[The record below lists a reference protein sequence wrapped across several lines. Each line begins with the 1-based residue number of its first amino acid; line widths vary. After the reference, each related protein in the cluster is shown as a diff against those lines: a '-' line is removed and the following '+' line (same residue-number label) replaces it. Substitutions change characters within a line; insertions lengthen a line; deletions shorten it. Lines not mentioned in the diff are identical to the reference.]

1 MSTYLRGGFNW
12 HLNFFWEWL
21 PPKDRA
27 LRLRDPTSTFTTPA
41 IAGGLFAIDRNWF
54 LELGTYDMGNKLCN
68 NWFCEDYDMNLLIS
82 NWLTHSHVTFSQF
95 LGMNIWGGENIELS
109 WRVWMCGGEMEIVPC
124 SKVRIIPVSLLTK
137 YLDPLLDIW
146 HTPSIYMNIFL

>member
-1 MSTYLRGGFNW
+1 MYNEYTLHNIFNTIVEFSGFDFEPVSTYLRGGFNW

-68 NWFCEDYDMNLLIS
+68 N
-82 NWLTHSHVTFSQF
+82 
-95 LGMNIWGGENIELS
+95 
-109 WRVWMCGGEMEIVPC
+109 
-124 SKVRIIPVSLLTK
+124 
-137 YLDPLLDIW
+137 
-146 HTPSIYMNIFL
+146 